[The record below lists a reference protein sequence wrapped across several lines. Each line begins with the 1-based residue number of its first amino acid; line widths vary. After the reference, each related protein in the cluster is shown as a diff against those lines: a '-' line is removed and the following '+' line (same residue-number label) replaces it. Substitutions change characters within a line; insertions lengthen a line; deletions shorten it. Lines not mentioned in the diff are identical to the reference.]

1 MAKSGRKTIFQT
13 ESEHITQ
20 TISTMIASKFIIYEG
35 VEILYTDMS
44 NTTPEKGIEALK
56 QCRENCK
63 VRPPKSVLSLINIT
77 NARYNS
83 DLIAYAKEM
92 SRDNKPHMLASA
104 VCGFNDLTKL
114 MLNSIFLFAGR
125 RDVKLFNTQEE
136 SLKWLLEQYYKE
148 SSAKK

>member
-1 MAKSGRKTIFQT
+1 
-13 ESEHITQ
+13 
-20 TISTMIASKFIIYEG
+20 MIYSRFIVHEG
-35 VEILYTDMS
+35 IEILYTDLS
-44 NTTPEKGIEALK
+44 NTTPEKGLEALR

-63 VRPPKSVLSLINIT
+63 HRPPKSVLSLINVT

-92 SRDNKPHMLASA
+92 SRDNKPHILASS

-125 RDVKLFNTQEE
+125 RDIKLFNTVEE
-136 SLKWLLEQYYKE
+136 SLQWLLQQHQAAH
-148 SSAKK
+148 SAA

>member
-1 MAKSGRKTIFQT
+1 MIF
-13 ESEHITQ
+13 
-20 TISTMIASKFIIYEG
+20 SKFIIHQG

-44 NTTPEKGIEALK
+44 NTMPERGLEALK

-63 VRPPKSVLSLINIT
+63 VRPPGSVLSLINVT

-83 DLIAYAKEM
+83 ELIAYAKEM
-92 SRDNKPHMLASA
+92 SRENKPHILASA

-125 RDVKLFNTQEE
+125 RDIKLFNKQEE

>member
-1 MAKSGRKTIFQT
+1 
-13 ESEHITQ
+13 
-20 TISTMIASKFIIYEG
+20 MIYSRFIVYEG
-35 VEILYTDMS
+35 VEILYTDLS
-44 NTTPEKGIEALK
+44 NTTPEKGLEALR

-63 VRPPKSVLSLINIT
+63 NRPPRSVLSLINVT

-92 SRDNKPHMLASA
+92 SRDNKLHILASS

-125 RDVKLFNTQEE
+125 RDIKLFNTPEE
-136 SLKWLLEQYYKE
+136 SLKWLLQQHQAAH
-148 SSAKK
+148 SVA

>member
-1 MAKSGRKTIFQT
+1 
-13 ESEHITQ
+13 
-20 TISTMIASKFIIYEG
+20 MIYSRFIVHEG
-35 VEILYTDMS
+35 VEILYTDLS
-44 NTTPEKGIEALK
+44 NTTPEKGLEALR

-63 VRPPKSVLSLINIT
+63 HRPPKSVLSLINVT

-92 SRDNKPHMLASA
+92 SRDNKPHILASS

-125 RDVKLFNTQEE
+125 RDIKLFNTPEE
-136 SLKWLLEQYYKE
+136 SLKWLLQQHQAAH
-148 SSAKK
+148 SAA

>member
-1 MAKSGRKTIFQT
+1 
-13 ESEHITQ
+13 
-20 TISTMIASKFIIYEG
+20 MIYSRFIVHEG
-35 VEILYTDMS
+35 VEILYTDLS
-44 NTTPEKGIEALK
+44 NTTPEKGLEALR

-63 VRPPKSVLSLINIT
+63 HRPAKSVLSLINVT

-92 SRDNKPHMLASA
+92 ARDNKPHILASS

-125 RDVKLFNTQEE
+125 RDIKLFNTPEE
-136 SLKWLLEQYYKE
+136 SLKWLLQQHQAAH
-148 SSAKK
+148 SAA